1 MAKLHTYYV
10 ANISTQTNYT
20 YTNIDN
26 ENFYEELNR
35 NLDDEMEFSNEEIE
49 DLEVELDELNEFN
62 EDEGEEENLDEN
74 NQEITDVGNE
84 IVIENYLDLTDQ
96 ELQRALE
103 VEVRVV
109 IEEEV
114 VNYDHGSS

>member
-1 MAKLHTYYV
+1 MDND
-10 ANISTQTNYT
+10 NIS
-20 YTNIDN
+20 
-26 ENFYEELNR
+26 R
-35 NLDDEMEFSNEEIE
+35 
-49 DLEVELDELNEFN
+49 
-62 EDEGEEENLDEN
+62 EEENLDEN

-114 VNYDHGSS
+114 VNYDHGSSDFDVDELLNSNL

>member
-1 MAKLHTYYV
+1 
-10 ANISTQTNYT
+10 
-20 YTNIDN
+20 
-26 ENFYEELNR
+26 
-35 NLDDEMEFSNEEIE
+35 
-49 DLEVELDELNEFN
+49 
-62 EDEGEEENLDEN
+62 
-74 NQEITDVGNE
+74 ITDVGNE